1 MFRLSR
7 RGFTLVELLVVI
19 GIIAVLIAILL
30 PTLARARD
38 QAKSAQCLSN
48 LRQIGQGFL
57 FYANDNKG
65 VLVPGWIANT
75 QSNGPG
81 LENYATIL
89 VGLKYLPAPKQF
101 DFQAVESQGDSI
113 FRCPDGVDIKHEVG
127 SGAEGLGNPTTKQ
140 DARGGQ
146 YWRRQSV
153 PDGLNTG
160 IMVDTWYGINGFDP
174 GSGRGSPGQFVARQ
188 RPWPFRKLVRQAD
201 GSLLGEYAKIS
212 KFRKSSE
219 LVLMYDGLRFL
230 DARFNK
236 IHARHNRQ
244 KRTNF
249 LMADGHCESIETR
262 SLPNGPGEP
271 APALTQAQIVGNDLN
286 VFAPWPYPKWRIDQ

>member
-1 MFRLSR
+1 MYRLTR

-48 LRQIGQGFL
+48 LRQIGQGL
-57 FYANDNKG
+57 MLYTNANKG
-65 VLVPGWIANT
+65 FLVPGWIANT
-75 QSNGPG
+75 NSNGPG
-81 LENYATIL
+81 IENYATIL
-89 VGLKYLPAPKQF
+89 VGQKYLPAPKQF
-101 DFQAVESQGDSI
+101 DFQSVESQGDSV
-113 FRCPDGVDIKHEVG
+113 FRCPDGVDVKHEL
-127 SGAEGLGNPTTKQ
+127 GAGAAGLGNPATKE

-146 YWRRQSV
+146 YWRRQSI
-153 PDGLNTG
+153 PEGLNNG

-174 GSGRGSPGQFVARQ
+174 GSGQGNPAQFVARQ
-188 RPWPFRKLVRQAD
+188 RVWPFRKLIRADD
-201 GSLLGEYAKIS
+201 GSILGEYAKVS

-244 KRTNF
+244 KRSNF
-249 LMADGHCESIETR
+249 LMADGHCESIDVRT
-262 SLPNGPGEP
+262 LPNGPGEP
-271 APALTQAQIVGNDLN
+271 APALTQAQIVGPDLN
-286 VFAPWPYPKWRIDQ
+286 VFAPWPYPKWRVDQ